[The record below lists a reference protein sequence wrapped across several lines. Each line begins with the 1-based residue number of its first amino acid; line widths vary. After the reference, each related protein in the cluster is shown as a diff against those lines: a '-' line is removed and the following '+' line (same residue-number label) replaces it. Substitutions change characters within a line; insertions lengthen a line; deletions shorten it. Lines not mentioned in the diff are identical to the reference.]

1 MASVVV
7 PTEIS
12 AYRFKLATFPS
23 RRSVVQYW
31 FQNPTKKKENTAGG
45 YEYQF
50 LDQMEVNLS
59 VRHRPG
65 IILMLL
71 SPTSI

>member
-7 PTEIS
+7 PTETS

-23 RRSVVQYW
+23 RRAVVQYW

-59 VRHRPG
+59 VRYRPG
-65 IILMLL
+65 IFLMLL
-71 SPTSI
+71 SPSSI